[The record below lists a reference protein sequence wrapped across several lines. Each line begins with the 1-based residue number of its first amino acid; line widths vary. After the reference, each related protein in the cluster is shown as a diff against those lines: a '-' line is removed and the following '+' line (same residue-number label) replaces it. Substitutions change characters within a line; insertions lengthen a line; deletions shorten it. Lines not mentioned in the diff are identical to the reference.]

1 MLVFVI
7 IDDVLEDSGTGFT
20 AINPRNVITLHF
32 NSSEITRVYR
42 SYFDLYFFVVVNFL
56 AHVNS
61 LEHFRRLLTMNG
73 SFFNDFVRRVAFLGC
88 ICDQKLR
95 HDVFSTQV
103 RA

>member
-1 MLVFVI
+1 MTNGHMFEANRLSNSVTMLAKILTNSVLVFVI

-73 SFFNDFVRRVAFLGC
+73 RFF
-88 ICDQKLR
+88 
-95 HDVFSTQV
+95 
-103 RA
+103 